1 VTISSRTLYR
11 RADVGEGWAAMVDT
25 GFIGQADSDFRH
37 AIKPIDWA
45 AGVPVGDSEK

>member
-11 RADVGEGWAAMVDT
+11 RAEVGEGWAAMVDS
-25 GFIGQADSDFRH
+25 GFIGQADSDFTT
-37 AIKPIDWA
+37 AIKPIERA